1 MSTKLRTTFA
11 GLPTVAH
18 APVGRERGQHGDQFG
33 VEPLVVPLA
42 IVVFPCT
49 ANVLQQRARFDDFVT
64 RYNTDRPHQALGMK
78 VAADLYTHSSRL
90 YSGLEDAVVPW
101 EQMVAEHHCGF
112 WAQLGY

>member
-1 MSTKLRTTFA
+1 
-11 GLPTVAH
+11 
-18 APVGRERGQHGDQFG
+18 
-33 VEPLVVPLA
+33 
-42 IVVFPCT
+42 
-49 ANVLQQRARFDDFVT
+49 
-64 RYNTDRPHQALGMK
+64 MK